1 MDPAAMLEM
10 QVQQE
15 STSRSRI
22 CTVIAVMACIVMGC
36 FLLLGF
42 SLKRNDELVAILDQY
57 REYLNQQSVQSPPVA
72 AAVPQAAA
80 KEPAH
85 IKRPVH
91 RANSTRP
98 DEVQVVYL
106 NAPSATP
113 AQTRRRTK
121 PPVKATPPDLPA
133 PLNLSNA
140 PNMQQQQQQLVNES
154 ALALMDN
161 ASVAVPLVALTQRA
175 EASENVSASLVA
187 IDHTDAAAITS
198 SGNGT
203 SYSERNLTN
212 AAKTEAD
219 TTAHQSASS
228 PSSSVA
234 TNQSLQLKTEL
245 ARLVDNKSTTGHDEL
260 DNEVSSSDN
269 EEELDGTLFTDATG
283 MDSNTTALLAVTTA
297 ASNTSATVTSLNS
310 TWS

>member
-85 IKRPVH
+85 VKRTVH

-121 PPVKATPPDLPA
+121 PSVKATPLNLPA
-133 PLNLSNA
+133 SLNLSNA
-140 PNMQQQQQQLVNES
+140 PNVQQQQLVNES

-161 ASVAVPLVALTQRA
+161 ASAAVSVAGLVHRA
-175 EASENVSASLVA
+175 GASENVSASLVA
-187 IDHTDAAAITS
+187 IDHADAAAIPST
-198 SGNGT
+198 GIGT
-203 SYSERNLTN
+203 WYSERDLPD
-212 AAKTEAD
+212 AAEPEVD
-219 TTAHQSASS
+219 PTAHQAES
-228 PSSSVA
+228 PYSSSVA
-234 TNQSLQLKTEL
+234 TNQTLQLKSEL
-245 ARLVDNKSTTGHDEL
+245 PRLVDNRSTTRSGEFDR
-260 DNEVSSSDN
+260 DVSSSYN
-269 EEELDGTLFTDATG
+269 EEEVENALVADATRV
-283 MDSNTTALLAVTTA
+283 DSNTSVLLAVTTA
-297 ASNTSATVTSLNS
+297 ASNTSVTSLNS

>member
-72 AAVPQAAA
+72 AAAPQAAA

-85 IKRPVH
+85 VKRPVH
-91 RANSTRP
+91 RANSTRH

-121 PPVKATPPDLPA
+121 PPVSATPSHLPA
-133 PLNLSNA
+133 SLNPSNA
-140 PNMQQQQQQLVNES
+140 PNMQQQQLVNES

-161 ASVAVPLVALTQRA
+161 ASATVPVVVDDPIYWA
-175 EASENVSASLVA
+175 EANENASASFVV
-187 IDHTDAAAITS
+187 IDQLDAAA
-198 SGNGT
+198 SGSGA
-203 SYSERNLTN
+203 SYSERDLTN
-212 AAKTEAD
+212 YAEPEAY
-219 TTAHQSASS
+219 TTAHHAES
-228 PSSSVA
+228 PPFSSV
-234 TNQSLQLKTEL
+234 TINQSFQLQSEL
-245 ARLVDNKSTTGHDEL
+245 PRLVGNTSTTGSDEL
-260 DNEVSSSDN
+260 GKDARSSAN
-269 EEELDGTLFTDATG
+269 EEEVQVTFVTDAVR
-283 MDSNTTALLAVTTA
+283 MDSNTSFLLVVTTA
-297 ASNTSATVTSLNS
+297 ASNRSASVTSLNS